1 MEIARRVKN
10 GITIWKSLDAEGR
23 MKFAVT
29 RDMGGTAVEPVECR
43 HETDKSALRY
53 FYDDER
59 NDDLW
64 GGNED

>member
-1 MEIARRVKN
+1 
-10 GITIWKSLDAEGR
+10 